1 MRTRQRGFTGIEII
15 GLIVAAAALIGAIGG
30 VVHLATS
37 YLDSV
42 RAEAKQAGR
51 DECDAAY
58 KVRDNEALADA
69 RAEIIRLNK
78 QYRELEQASAKRIN
92 QLAGELA
99 KEKARD
105 KEAADRMLDDLDSG
119 ALVLRDGIVQIAACP
134 AAEGPA
140 GAGPQVAAGAFGGG
154 GKTCYRL
161 AREVEKSLVAIA
173 SAGDAN
179 GRQLAACLAIA
190 EEDRKTVNFQ

>member
-58 KVRDNEALADA
+58 KVRDK
-69 RAEIIRLNK
+69 IIRLNK